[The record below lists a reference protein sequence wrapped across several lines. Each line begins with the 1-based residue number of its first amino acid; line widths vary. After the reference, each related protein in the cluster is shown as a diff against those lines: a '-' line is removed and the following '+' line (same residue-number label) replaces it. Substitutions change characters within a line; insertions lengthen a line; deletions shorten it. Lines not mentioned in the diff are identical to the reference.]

1 MSCRCV
7 RPACMWCCARTSACM
22 LHVRC
27 LSLHA
32 WLGSPL
38 DVDAAWLMLDI
49 GVSGCAARTHR
60 MRHTLALA
68 QLSRPPDDSGACAP
82 IRACAR
88 ATLARPSAAGEPAT
102 CRVGYSVQLYACPA
116 QIAARHVACEVRCN
130 LPRGMQR
137 PARTIPHSTGT
148 VQRTTCKR
156 MHVSSVHLAAAAFG
170 RWCHT
175 GVDGCIAAL
184 RLCRSSLDE
193 LHTLCDAL
201 LAQVSSLSSLRR
213 ALSGQR
219 IGEYRRRAI
228 FTASSPT
235 LPW

>member
-1 MSCRCV
+1 MPLWSMSCRCV

-38 DVDAAWLMLDI
+38 DVGAAWLMLDI

-82 IRACAR
+82 IRARAR

-148 VQRTTCKR
+148 VQRTTCKQEHAR
-156 MHVSSVHLAAAAFG
+156 FVGAFG
-170 RWCHT
+170 CGRIWALVPHRRRWVHCGAT
-175 GVDGCIAAL
+175 AL
-184 RLCRSSLDE
+184 PQ
-193 LHTLCDAL
+193 
-201 LAQVSSLSSLRR
+201 LARRAPHALRR
-213 ALSGQR
+213 AACAGQ
-219 IGEYRRRAI
+219 
-228 FTASSPT
+228 
-235 LPW
+235 

>member
-1 MSCRCV
+1 
-7 RPACMWCCARTSACM
+7 M

-38 DVDAAWLMLDI
+38 DVGAAWLMLDI

-102 CRVGYSVQLYACPA
+102 CRVGYSVQSYACP
-116 QIAARHVACEVRCN
+116 RTDRCP
-130 LPRGMQR
+130 PRGMRGAVQ
-137 PARTIPHSTGT
+137 PATRHATAGAHDTT
-148 VQRTTCKR
+148 FHWHRAAHNVQAHARF
-156 MHVSSVHLAAAAFG
+156 VGAFG
-170 RWCHT
+170 CGRIWALVPHRRRWVHCGAT
-175 GVDGCIAAL
+175 AL
-184 RLCRSSLDE
+184 PQ
-193 LHTLCDAL
+193 
-201 LAQVSSLSSLRR
+201 LARRAPHALRR
-213 ALSGQR
+213 AACAGK
-219 IGEYRRRAI
+219 
-228 FTASSPT
+228 
-235 LPW
+235 